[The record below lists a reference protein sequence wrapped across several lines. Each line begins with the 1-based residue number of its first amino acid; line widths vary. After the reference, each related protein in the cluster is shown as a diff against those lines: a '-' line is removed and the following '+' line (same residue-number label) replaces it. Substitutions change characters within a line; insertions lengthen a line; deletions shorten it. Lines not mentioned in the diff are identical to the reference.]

1 MEPVILVADEEA
13 LIVSRLAELL
23 EREGF
28 SVLRAYTSEQ
38 ALTKLAV
45 NKVDL
50 ILASFSLREMNGVEL
65 LQKVKLLYPEIKRGL
80 LVSGVS
86 SPSIRRALR
95 NGTVQ
100 LEIEKPWER
109 KELIEKIYHLLA
121 LKDKA

>member
-1 MEPVILVADEEA
+1 VADEEA

-80 LVSGVS
+80 LVSGLS